1 MIRTRG
7 PHWTSVYCIIL
18 CPLYSVCSLGL
29 LGDVVVVAAEGDG
42 RYSGGDVFYG
52 YKTPRWAANSGMMR
66 IRTGSSSR
74 NDSTDG
80 RFTQFIP
87 SEN

>member
-1 MIRTRG
+1 MSVLLSLLY
-7 PHWTSVYCIIL
+7 TSGIESFIDIIL
-18 CPLYSVCSLGL
+18 CHLHLTT
-29 LGDVVVVAAEGDG
+29 VARAP
-42 RYSGGDVFYG
+42 FW
-52 YKTPRWAANSGMMR
+52 WAANSGMMR

-74 NDSTDG
+74 TDSIGG